1 MEAYTLEVV
10 FINEITALF
19 NEFSDSTV
27 ARAATFI
34 GRLAESIRHQV
45 TVKPQRD
52 NKHSEASVGG
62 EAKGEVEDV
71 KPSNT

>member
-1 MEAYTLEVV
+1 MAQ
-10 FINEITALF
+10 
-19 NEFSDSTV
+19 
-27 ARAATFI
+27 AATFI